1 MADEQKMYVQDFDG
15 EKLDAKTILER
26 KVMEGA
32 ELSTDDRLLI
42 IRALEKAG
50 DSVFNQSSGLNQ
62 DLGLNY
68 PSSSPGI
75 WQNPVLYRSLDPC
88 LDPNKLT
95 VTCKNN
101 LGAALNTYTSIA
113 EDASDKCKISVLPL
127 KTSSKIT
134 TNGETI

>member
-42 IRALEKAG
+42 IRVLEKAG
-50 DSVFNQSSGLNQ
+50 DSVFNQSSGF
-62 DLGLNY
+62 NY
-68 PSSSPGI
+68 PNYPNPSPGI
-75 WQNPVLYRSLDPC
+75 WQNPILYKTPDPY

-95 VTCKNN
+95 VTCNNN
-101 LGAALNTYTSIA
+101 LGETLNAYTSIA
-113 EDASDKCKISVLPL
+113 DDAGDKCKISVLPL
-127 KTSSKIT
+127 KSSSKIST
-134 TNGETI
+134 SGEIL

>member
-1 MADEQKMYVQDFDG
+1 MADEQKMYVQDFEG
-15 EKLDAKTILER
+15 EKLDAKTVLER

-50 DSVFNQSSGLNQ
+50 DSVFNQSSGLT
-62 DLGLNY
+62 Y
-68 PSSSPGI
+68 PNPSPGI
-75 WQNPVLYRSLDPC
+75 WQNPVFYRTTDPY

-101 LGAALNTYTSIA
+101 LGAELNTYTSIA
-113 EDASDKCKISVLPL
+113 DDTSGKISVLPL
-127 KTSSKIT
+127 KSSSKIST
-134 TNGETI
+134 SGETN

>member
-1 MADEQKMYVQDFDG
+1 MADEQKMYVQDFEG
-15 EKLDAKTILER
+15 EKLDAKTVLER

-50 DSVFNQSSGLNQ
+50 DSVFNQSSGFT
-62 DLGLNY
+62 Y
-68 PSSSPGI
+68 PSPSPGI
-75 WQNPVLYRSLDPC
+75 WQNPVLYRTTDPF

-101 LGAALNTYTSIA
+101 LGADLNTYTSIA
-113 EDASDKCKISVLPL
+113 DDTSGKISVLPL
-127 KTSSKIT
+127 KSSSKIST
-134 TNGETI
+134 SGVTI

>member
-1 MADEQKMYVQDFDG
+1 MADEQKMYVQDFEG
-15 EKLDAKTILER
+15 EKLDAKTVLER

-50 DSVFNQSSGLNQ
+50 DSVFNQSSGLN
-62 DLGLNY
+62 Y
-68 PSSSPGI
+68 PNPSPGI
-75 WQNPVLYRSLDPC
+75 WQNPVLYRTIDPY

-101 LGAALNTYTSIA
+101 LGAELNTYTSIA
-113 EDASDKCKISVLPL
+113 DDTSGKISVLPL
-127 KTSSKIT
+127 KSSSKIST
-134 TNGETI
+134 SGVTI

>member
-50 DSVFNQSSGLNQ
+50 DSVFNQSSGLT
-62 DLGLNY
+62 Y
-68 PSSSPGI
+68 PSPSPGI
-75 WQNPVLYRSLDPC
+75 WQNPVLYRTLDPC

-101 LGAALNTYTSIA
+101 LGAELNTYTSIA
-113 EDASDKCKISVLPL
+113 GDAGDKCKISVLPL
-127 KTSSKIT
+127 KSSSEIT
-134 TNGETI
+134 TSGEII